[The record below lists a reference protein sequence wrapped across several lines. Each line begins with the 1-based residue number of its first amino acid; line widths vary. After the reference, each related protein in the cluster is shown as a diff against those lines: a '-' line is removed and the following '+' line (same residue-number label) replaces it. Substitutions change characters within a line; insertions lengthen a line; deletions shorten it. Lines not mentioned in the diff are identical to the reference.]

1 MRELAYIYLVF
12 CLVVVCFADDSKPI
26 VYRIRTEEAI
36 TVPAEVTLTEDE
48 RKAVTRLNALMTRWP
63 KLLWLGEH
71 NGKLVLVKIGP
82 DGQPMGTG
90 K

>member
-1 MRELAYIYLVF
+1 MRKASIILILCVAAVM
-12 CLVVVCFADDSKPI
+12 AHAGDDKPV

-36 TVPAEVTLTEDE
+36 TVPAGVTLTEDE

-82 DGQPMGTG
+82 DGQPMGAG